1 MLAGGQDVL
10 AVLGKELLECLYW
23 RRGALLYMY
32 CYTLQQRKQWI
43 KSNIPSFLKWL
54 HEGVHFLM
62 RMLQVKNS
70 IQLSDGVVFHDSS
83 TAKLLTEGVFSDT
96 HLLTMMYIGEMC
108 FWAVKYDDCDTSTPD
123 RIKENLNFRDIGK
136 QILSKYVTV
145 CEGIGSGIS
154 FMFKN
159 QQKLNIITL
168 YSAVRKERERART
181 EQSNIQNPAFLQG
194 DERATEN
201 CTRRCSGYLVE
212 YLVISEPD
220 IELVAVFVIPSVCYT
235 GFIPDPPVN
244 LNWTLLNTS
253 QTGLHYDI
261 LLRWEAP
268 PTADVAKGWI
278 TLIYEV
284 QYRAVND
291 TEWKVMEHEK
301 ETYLSIYGLK
311 TNTIYEIR
319 IRCLQLNFDKFSRF
333 SDIVYVYNFVPVTKE
348 STFPVAFVLIFIVVG
363 VAIVL
368 MLIIFTRQHRL
379 MMLLLP
385 PVPIPKIKGI
395 DPELLK
401 KGKLD
406 ELNSI
411 LSNQQTYKTEF
422 TNDDLWVEFIELDID
437 DPDEKLGHS
446 DTHRLLSLEHLK
458 SGKSLSMKDDDSGR
472 ASCYEPEI
480 PEMDS
485 LAFNVNL
492 MEGNP
497 EKACVLNSE
506 GTVPNPDLSSPNAT
520 QPKAEPEKAKIE
532 SSGSEENMPVRPY
545 PLIQTQMSNQSWAN
559 MDFYAQV
566 SDITPAGGVLL
577 SPGQQCKSEKTP
589 EKEKP
594 DEAKKYQFAM
604 TSDSAYTSEIDAKK
618 LSAIP
623 TTNENDQNPE
633 KDLSSANCIS
643 TENQSEESP
652 YTTNETTV
660 ITMPPVSD
668 YTSVHMVDSQHSLL
682 LNPTAVQ
689 TKDMSMQVGYLTP
702 DQMSSIMP

>member
-1 MLAGGQDVL
+1 MTSVTSVAGLYLIANIAVL
-10 AVLGKELLECLYW
+10 AFSILQFRKDADKLLNVINF
-23 RRGALLYMY
+23 
-32 CYTLQQRKQWI
+32 TT
-43 KSNIPSFLKWL
+43 NIPSSQKLP
-54 HEGVHFLM
+54 HFTTCRSPEQETFSCWWSVGDYTNLTGPG
-62 RMLQVKNS
+62 MLR
-70 IQLSDGVVFHDSS
+70 VFYKRS
-83 TAKLLTEGVFSDT
+83 
-96 HLLTMMYIGEMC
+96 
-108 FWAVKYDDCDTSTPD
+108 
-123 RIKENLNFRDIGK
+123 
-136 QILSKYVTV
+136 
-145 CEGIGSGIS
+145 
-154 FMFKN
+154 FKN
-159 QQKLNIITL
+159 TGGEWNECPDYRVGTENECYFNTTYTSIWVPYNLELRSENKDVL
-168 YSAVRKERERART
+168 Y
-181 EQSNIQNPAFLQG
+181 
-194 DERATEN
+194 DERSFN
-201 CTRRCSGYLVE
+201 VE
-212 YLVISEPD
+212 D
-220 IELVAVFVIPSVCYT
+220 IV
-235 GFIPDPPVN
+235 IPDPPVN